1 MSTMSTTS
9 TTAPCFVGI
18 DVAKAHLDVATLQGD
33 TLTTLPTAAN
43 DETGISAL
51 LTTLSALSPT
61 LIVVEATGAYH
72 QALIAALA
80 LAALPV
86 AVVNPRQARDFA
98 KATGR
103 FAKNDKLD
111 ARTLAHF
118 AQAIRPEVRP
128 LPDETL
134 TQLHALVE
142 RRRQV
147 VGMLTQEKNRL
158 AQPGL
163 SLSLRTEIAKHI
175 AFLEESL
182 SGIDRTLR
190 NQIKD
195 SPLYREKA
203 TLLES
208 VPGIGPATCSTLLAL
223 LPELGRLN
231 RRQIAALAGVAP
243 LDRDSGTLRG
253 KRTIWGGR
261 AAVRTALYMATL
273 VAVRYNAVLHAF
285 YESLLARG
293 KAKMTALV
301 ACMRKM
307 LTMLNA
313 MLKHQQ
319 PWSPPLAQASGESAV
334 GAPVSP

>member
-1 MSTMSTTS
+1 MSTAS
-9 TTAPCFVGI
+9 PYFVGI
-18 DVAKAHLDVATLQGD
+18 DVAKACLDVATLADG
-33 TLTTLPTAAN
+33 TLTTLPAVAN
-43 DETGISAL
+43 DEAGIAAL
-51 LTTLSALSPT
+51 VTTLRALSPT
-61 LIVVEATGAYH
+61 LVVVEATGAYH
-72 QALIAALA
+72 QALVAALA
-80 LAALPV
+80 LATLPV

-98 KATGR
+98 RATGR

-118 AQAIRPEVRP
+118 AQAVRPEVRP

-134 TQLHALVE
+134 AQLHALVE

-147 VGMLTQEKNRL
+147 VGMLTAEKNRL

-163 SLSLRTEIAKHI
+163 SLSLRAEIARHI
-175 AFLEESL
+175 AFLEASL
-182 SGIDRTLR
+182 SDSDRALR
-190 NQIKD
+190 SQIKD

-231 RRQIAALAGVAP
+231 RRQIAALVGVAP

-253 KRTIWGGR
+253 RRTIWGGR
-261 AAVRTALYMATL
+261 ASVRTALYMATL
-273 VAVRYNAVLHAF
+273 VAVRYNPVLRAF

-307 LTMLNA
+307 LTILNA
-313 MLKHQQ
+313 MLKHNQ
-319 PWSPPLAQASGESAV
+319 PWSPPLASAN
-334 GAPVSP
+334 GDIRA